1 MDPSTIG
8 LVSLALMVLLIQL
21 GIHIAVVLLLLSFVA
36 TWLIRGNVD
45 IAGNLLAKAAETSL
59 QSYSFG
65 VIPLFVMMGLLV
77 SASGVGRDTF
87 AVAGYAFRRI
97 LAGLGMATVAANT
110 VFAAINGSSIASAS
124 VFTKLAVPELV
135 RQGYNRRFSVGV
147 VAGSSVLGMLIPPSL
162 LLIFYGIVAEVS
174 IGDLFTAGIVPGL
187 ILAGAFILT
196 IAAMARIR
204 PSYVGDPTT
213 DAEETSRLSAR
224 EITYKIGPITLL
236 IVIVMGGIYGG
247 VFTPVEAGGVGALA
261 SLLLALARRSLTWRG
276 FWKVLIET
284 GFVTSSISIL
294 IIAAHF
300 YASMLSLSRLPTVLG
315 LWIETADLSFGVLLL
330 IYLAIVLLLG
340 TVLDSVSIIL
350 IALPLVQPVMVSMGV
365 DMVWFGIITIIA
377 VEVGLLTPPLGL
389 SAFVIKA
396 NLDDPEISLNDIF
409 IGAAPFAITMLIV
422 LALIVFLPV
431 LATGLIR

>member
-8 LVSLALMVLLIQL
+8 LVSLVLMVLLIQL

-87 AVAGYAFRRI
+87 ALAGYAFRRI
-97 LAGLGMATVAANT
+97 LGGLGMATVAANT

-204 PSYVGDPTT
+204 PSYVGNPTT

-236 IVIVMGGIYGG
+236 IAIVLGGIYGG

-284 GFVTSSISIL
+284 GFVTSSVSIL

>member
-1 MDPSTIG
+1 M
-8 LVSLALMVLLIQL
+8 
-21 GIHIAVVLLLLSFVA
+21 
-36 TWLIRGNVD
+36 
-45 IAGNLLAKAAETSL
+45 
-59 QSYSFG
+59 
-65 VIPLFVMMGLLV
+65 
-77 SASGVGRDTF
+77 
-87 AVAGYAFRRI
+87 
-97 LAGLGMATVAANT
+97 
-110 VFAAINGSSIASAS
+110 
-124 VFTKLAVPELV
+124 
-135 RQGYNRRFSVGV
+135 
-147 VAGSSVLGMLIPPSL
+147 
-162 LLIFYGIVAEVS
+162 
-174 IGDLFTAGIVPGL
+174 
-187 ILAGAFILT
+187 
-196 IAAMARIR
+196 
-204 PSYVGDPTT
+204 
-213 DAEETSRLSAR
+213 
-224 EITYKIGPITLL
+224 
-236 IVIVMGGIYGG
+236 
-247 VFTPVEAGGVGALA
+247 A
-261 SLLLALARRSLTWRG
+261 SLLLALARRSLTWSG

-422 LALIVFLPV
+422 LALIVFLPG